1 MNPLMSEMRS
11 YLTFSA
17 FFKETLQSIKT
28 EEKSKEN
35 YLGYSLLLLFDNL
48 YTELQK
54 AWRTKNDGTDSLD
67 FISYTTQYNM
77 TERGF

>member
-1 MNPLMSEMRS
+1 MNPLMSEMRL

-28 EEKSKEN
+28 EGKSKEN
-35 YLGYSLLLLFDNL
+35 YLGYFILLLFDNL

-54 AWRTKNDGTDSLD
+54 AWRTENDGTDSLD
-67 FISYTTQYNM
+67 FNSYTI
-77 TERGF
+77 